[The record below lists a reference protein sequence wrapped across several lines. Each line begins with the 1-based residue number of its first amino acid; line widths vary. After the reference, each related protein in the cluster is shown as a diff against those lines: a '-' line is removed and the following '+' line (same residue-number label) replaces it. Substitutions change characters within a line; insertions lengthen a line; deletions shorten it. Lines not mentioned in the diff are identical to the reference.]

1 MLSIKLIIMIHLNK
15 EEEYYELG
23 QVEPE
28 PEPEPNEPEPPSGGT
43 EEDPDNE
50 EPA

>member
-1 MLSIKLIIMIHLNK
+1 MIYLNR

-23 QVEPE
+23 QVEPP
-28 PEPEPNEPEPPSGGT
+28 PEPEPNEPETPSGPQEGT
-43 EEDPDNE
+43 DNE